1 MPDFTIYGFNHTS
14 FTVADLDRSVAFF
27 CEALGFELLNK
38 APRSPEAVQHISG
51 IEGADMI
58 VAFIQGPGHRL
69 ELIQYHGP
77 ADRGEVDCRPC
88 DSGFAHVAYDVDD
101 VDAAVAASAAVPPA
115 ERMSRATR
123 AARGSSTIA
132 PPTNPSMAPISPNFG
147 AGSLQPAS
155 ASTETANAAS

>member
-58 VAFIQGPGHRL
+58 VAFIQGPAHRL
-69 ELIQYHGP
+69 ELIQYVGP
-77 ADRGEVDCRPC
+77 ADRGANTARPC
-88 DSGFAHVAYDVDD
+88 DTAFAHIAFDVDD
-101 VDAAVAASAAVPPA
+101 VDKALAAVTPYGIEPY
-115 ERMSRATR
+115 ATPWVIDQGPNAGNR
-123 AARGSSTIA
+123 VVYTKTWDGITIEF
-132 PPTNPSMAPISPNFG
+132 I
-147 AGSLQPAS
+147 
-155 ASTETANAAS
+155 EKK